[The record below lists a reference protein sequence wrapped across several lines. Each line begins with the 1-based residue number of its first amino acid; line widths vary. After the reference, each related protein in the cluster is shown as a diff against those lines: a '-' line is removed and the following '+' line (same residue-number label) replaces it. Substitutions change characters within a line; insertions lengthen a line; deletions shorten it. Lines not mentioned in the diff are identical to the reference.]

1 MLSKCAN
8 PACSASFRY
17 LHQGRIFSL
26 VLDPEPTATDVVW
39 DHRVERPVER
49 YWLCEVCAQSMTLGR
64 DGKSVVVRPMP
75 AARRRSTAEAA

>member
-17 LHQGRIFSL
+17 LHQGRIFTL
-26 VLDPEPTATDVVW
+26 VLDPEPTGADAVW

-64 DGKSVVVRPMP
+64 AGKSVVVRPMP
-75 AARRRSTAEAA
+75 PSRRRSVAEAA